1 MRRVLTIV
9 LAVVTLC
16 ATAKTHIEYNPFSLS
31 VDGQKVVTAP
41 TEGLWSVATDWSDG
55 WMGDWHHASPERV
68 ERVGEWSV
76 VHGKIVLDK
85 GTLVLRDG
93 YREVEGG
100 LIECR
105 RRFEWQGSEPL
116 EKVTLSVRLNVEGQ
130 GLMPCLPGILYYGNK
145 NGAKVDPNIIPVYN
159 GTAGE
164 FAIFEEH
171 RYPMPFAM
179 LENGSDGYAAALHT
193 TPSPVRGAVLSDQ
206 WWSLGVE
213 AFENH
218 SQIVLYSGAIG
229 YNGQHGVAKAL
240 QRRPMPYTDTY

>member
-41 TEGLWSVATDWSDG
+41 AEGLWSVATDWSDG
-55 WMGDWHHASPERV
+55 WMSDWHHAFPERV

-85 GTLVLRDG
+85 GTLVLRDS

-105 RRFEWQGSEPL
+105 RRFEWQGCEPL

-130 GLMPCLPGILYYGNK
+130 GLMPCLPGILYYGN
-145 NGAKVDPNIIPVYN
+145 
-159 GTAGE
+159 
-164 FAIFEEH
+164 
-171 RYPMPFAM
+171 
-179 LENGSDGYAAALHT
+179 
-193 TPSPVRGAVLSDQ
+193 
-206 WWSLGVE
+206 
-213 AFENH
+213 
-218 SQIVLYSGAIG
+218 
-229 YNGQHGVAKAL
+229 
-240 QRRPMPYTDTY
+240 